1 MIQIGQKYHRFLAN
15 GEQLKDVVITEKNVG
30 YYQDLEQSGVRFER
44 IAGVVIHRPVVET
57 CLACEG

>member
-1 MIQIGQKYHRFLAN
+1 MLQIGQKYHRFLDN
-15 GEQLKDVVITEKNVG
+15 GEQLKDVVISEENIK

-44 IAGVVIHRPVVET
+44 TAGVVIHRPVVET